1 MNYMYE
7 VALSFAG
14 EDRAFTEA
22 VAEGLREAGV
32 EVFYDSFYTEEL
44 WGEYLLEEITHRSSL
59 MIIVDTA
66 GNRNHHILRRLV
78 DSGRQEIVLRET
90 GGAANSTFIGYN
102 YLSFHDKSVNLLKSK
117 G

>member
-22 VAEGLREAGV
+22 FAEGLREAGV

-59 MIIVDTA
+59 MIVVDTA
-66 GNRNHHILRRLV
+66 VNRNHHILRRLV
-78 DSGRQEIVLRET
+78 DDRRQAIGLREP
-90 GGAANSTFIGYN
+90 GGAGNSTHIGYN
-102 YLSFHDKSVNLLKSK
+102 YLAIHDKSVNLLKSK